1 MAQKRDF
8 LDDLIDIQ
16 SDWQKLSNPFGDIA
30 DSLAADPSKR
40 KVFNP
45 ADYKEKPFANSSRCL
60 RTASG
65 RDDVC
70 SRCIDVC
77 PVHAITIHKQ
87 SVLIGED
94 CRKCGLCAAAC
105 PTETIATRRHMP
117 RQVYDQIARIASSHE
132 QCYVTCTRALKRLPK
147 SNEVVLACVG
157 AISRD
162 LWFSLLADYDNISV
176 YLPVGICDRCK
187 TTTGEEFYCDA
198 IGTAEEWA
206 QASLGLEADESQMTH
221 ELTREYKRSQFMSS
235 AIHSAER
242 MLTRTN
248 PALAGAQAVAKKI
261 SDHASRIDQIQ
272 RQLEEAVGAKTSN
285 NRQRMLTQGRKLM
298 MGALQH
304 DAGLA
309 KYVQLEVPVCDV
321 SKCTMCGECAKVCTT
336 RALDLDKQ
344 GHVSVQSSY
353 CVSCGACAK
362 VCEDGALVMEPMD
375 VSELVVP
382 DKQAEEIA
390 RQKAKAQAEAKKYL
404 AEGKKQLNR
413 AADAL
418 EKLDDSSAE
427 PSARPSKQPQAD
439 ARPQAESKK

>member
-16 SDWQKLSNPFGDIA
+16 SDWQALSNPLGDIA
-30 DSLAADPSKR
+30 DQLAMDPGRR

-45 ADYKEKPFANSSRCL
+45 ADYKEKPFANSNRCL

-70 SRCIDVC
+70 SRCMDVC

-87 SVLIGED
+87 SVAIGED

-105 PTETIATRRHMP
+105 PTETISTRRHMP
-117 RQVYDQIARIASSHE
+117 RQVYDKIARVASAYE

-147 SNEVVLACVG
+147 DNEVVLGCVG
-157 AISRD
+157 SISRD

-206 QASLGLEADESQMTH
+206 QASLGLVADESEMTR

-235 AIHSAER
+235 AVHSAER
-242 MLTRTN
+242 LLTRTN
-248 PALAGAQAVAKKI
+248 PALAGAKAVANKI
-261 SDHASRIDQIQ
+261 QAHASRLDQLQ
-272 RQLEEAVGAKTSN
+272 RQLESAVGAKTSN
-285 NRQRMLTQGRKLM
+285 NRMRMLTQNRKLM

-304 DAGLA
+304 DEGLA
-309 KYVQLEVPVCDV
+309 KYIDLQVPVCDS

-336 RALDLDKQ
+336 RALDLDMN
-344 GHVSVQSSY
+344 GRVTVASSY
-353 CVSCGACAK
+353 CMSCDACVV
-362 VCEDGALVMEPMD
+362 VCEEGALSMGPMD
-375 VSELVVP
+375 VRELVVP
-382 DKQAEEIA
+382 DKAAEEA
-390 RQKAKAQAEAKKYL
+390 RRKKAQAKAEAQKYI
-404 AEGKKQLNR
+404 EQGKQQLNR
-413 AADAL
+413 AADVL
-418 EKLDDSSAE
+418 EGLSDDG
-427 PSARPSKQPQAD
+427 
-439 ARPQAESKK
+439 KK